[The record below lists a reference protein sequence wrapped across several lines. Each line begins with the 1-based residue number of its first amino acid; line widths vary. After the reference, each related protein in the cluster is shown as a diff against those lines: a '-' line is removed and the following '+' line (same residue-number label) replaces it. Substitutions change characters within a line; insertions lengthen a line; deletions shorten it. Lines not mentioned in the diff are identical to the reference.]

1 MSPAIRAGHE
11 CWSYEDQSL
20 FDAYA
25 RKCVDAGLAAGE
37 RVWYVPSRHAEVSGL
52 PGGDAVRVIRF
63 TEAYAGDEVVDPA
76 GQVAAY
82 AAATEDAL
90 AAGFTGFRVVAD
102 VTPLVRTD
110 EQRDAFARYEYVIGR
125 YMRHHPMSAVCA
137 YDRGELGDHAV
148 AELACLHESS
158 HAAGVSFQLHP
169 GATSAEAVLDGELD
183 TSAGELFAT
192 ALRRTDLDR
201 AGDEVVVDGSGL
213 RFIDHRALLT
223 LQRYAESQ
231 STTAV
236 LRTGL
241 GAVARLAGLLE
252 LTHVRVEATR

>member
-1 MSPAIRAGHE
+1 MSPAVKAGHE

-37 RVWYVPSRHAEVSGL
+37 RVWYVPSQHADVDDL

-201 AGDEVVVDGSGL
+201 GGDFVVDGSGL

-223 LQRYAESQ
+223 LQRYAESL

-236 LRTGL
+236 LRTRL
-241 GAVARLAGLLE
+241 GAVARLAGLLD